1 MIEQIQIC
9 LPNSSVVVAATTAH
23 SIVENSIGIVS
34 MGYGL
39 SCSHRLRH
47 SLLLIQH
54 CLPMWRSWR
63 FREIHVSEGC
73 TNPVLSPSVN
83 RLQMLGRHEAAHA
96 DNLVCHVPASLL
108 SIAEPTVT
116 LWDTRDVAR
125 LVHCVSID
133 SALATN

>member
-1 MIEQIQIC
+1 M
-9 LPNSSVVVAATTAH
+9 
-23 SIVENSIGIVS
+23 
-34 MGYGL
+34 
-39 SCSHRLRH
+39 R
-47 SLLLIQH
+47 
-54 CLPMWRSWR
+54 RSWR

-96 DNLVCHVPASLL
+96 DDLVCHIPTFLL
-108 SIAEPTVT
+108 SVAEPTVT
-116 LWDTRDVAR
+116 LRNSRDVAR